1 MELAKKSYVE
11 SYVESYVDSKV
22 AYTDVGKLSNGN
34 YSYPVLASA
43 KAVIFLF
50 KSDSNNMYQAIL
62 NPNSFNITDNFTI
75 TLAQNGGIAL
85 SGMPNALY
93 LIGFLAFY

>member
-11 SYVESYVDSKV
+11 SYVKSKV
-22 AYTDVGKLSNGN
+22 SYTDVGKLSNGS
-34 YSYPVLASA
+34 YSYPELASA
-43 KAVIFLF
+43 KVVIFIF
-50 KSDSNNMYQAIL
+50 KSDSNNTYQAIL

>member
-11 SYVESYVDSKV
+11 SYVNSKV
-22 AYTDVGKLSNGN
+22 SYTDVGKLSNGY
-34 YSYPVLASA
+34 YSYPKLASA
-43 KAVIFLF
+43 KVVIFLF
-50 KSDSNNMYQAIL
+50 KTDSNNMYQAIL

-75 TLAQNGGIAL
+75 TLVENGGIEL